1 MIHHRPVTP
10 ILDFLSDVFVA
21 ARKARRA
28 FKAARVQRKLD
39 ELHMQR
45 KYPQNRRVSPN
56 QDDV

>member
-1 MIHHRPVTP
+1 MIHRTETP

-39 ELHMQR
+39 ELYMQR
-45 KYPQNRRVSPN
+45 KYPENRHTKANSP
-56 QDDV
+56 